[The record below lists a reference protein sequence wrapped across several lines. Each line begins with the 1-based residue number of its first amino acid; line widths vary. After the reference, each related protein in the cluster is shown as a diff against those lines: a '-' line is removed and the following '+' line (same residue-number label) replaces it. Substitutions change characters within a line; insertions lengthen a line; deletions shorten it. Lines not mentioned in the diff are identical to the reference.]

1 MILLTAAQTL
11 SVQHLLTTVADDEWI
26 MGHQGAEWLAETP
39 DLEDDLA
46 LSSISQDEMGQAQL
60 LYHLVEE
67 LGGPSPDYQIYTRPV
82 DQWHAAQFVA
92 RPRQDWAEWVV
103 RRYFYETFDVLRRD
117 ALRSIPYPAL
127 SYALESIEREETYHW
142 QHVQTQMQTLAF
154 GGQESRDHLT
164 HAIMADWP
172 IVSSLFTWGTDDVDW
187 RLWDVPSLV
196 PTTLY
201 DSFQATVRKHLT
213 NWHIDWPANLPPLSL
228 VGRDPRHIPEMTTI
242 CQAMQSVRQLAPE
255 SSW

>member
-11 SVQHLLTTVADDEWI
+11 SVQHLLTTVADDEWM
-26 MGHQGAEWLAETP
+26 MGHQGSEWLAETP
-39 DLEDDLA
+39 DLEEDLA

-92 RPRQDWAEWVV
+92 RPRQDWPEWVV

-154 GGQESRDHLT
+154 GGQESREHLT

-196 PTTLY
+196 PAALY
-201 DSFQATVRKHLT
+201 DRFQITVRKHFVAWNIEWPGDLT
-213 NWHIDWPANLPPLSL
+213 PPSFS
-228 VGRDPRHIPEMTTI
+228 GRDPLQLPELSKI
-242 CQAMQSVRQLAPE
+242 CQAMRTVRQLAPG